1 MKIHYRNFFIRL
13 AYICID
19 FVSIIVAL
27 TLTCKIRH
35 TTLPFDVTVY
45 NIFFGETNPFRF
57 IFIFWVVTTIL
68 FLNTR
73 SLYYTRREVL
83 ESFELGML
91 FKAVLLASVVVIVAL
106 YGFKVHGFPR
116 TILFIGSILIL
127 FLLSVWRILK
137 RWFVE
142 YLVRHGYNNF
152 NALIIGAGKV
162 GTALYN
168 EIKKRPGLGI
178 NVVGFLDD
186 FKDMTESKDMPRI
199 LGKSSDFVKI
209 ARREFINKVFIT
221 TYNTHTDFLKLLEIA
236 KRLGIAV
243 RVVPHGFELIS
254 GDFFKYNIGVIPIL
268 EYSQAQE
275 FQKQAGK
282 RVFDFIVALILLIIS
297 SPLFIVIAVV
307 IKATSPG
314 PVFYLSRR
322 YGRGGRKFYMYKF
335 RSMVKDAD
343 KVIEQYLDKNEAD
356 GPIFK
361 IKNDPRV
368 TKIGRVL
375 RKYSLDELP
384 QLFNV
389 IKGDMSLVGPRPLPI
404 DQIHKEDLR
413 QLKRLEVRPG
423 ITGLWQIRGRSD
435 ISFSRLVRWD
445 IWYINNWSFWL
456 DINILFQTIPA
467 VIKGRGAY

>member
-1 MKIHYRNFFIRL
+1 MKVYYRNFFIRL
-13 AYICID
+13 TYICID
-19 FVSIIVAL
+19 FVSIIAAL

-35 TTLPFDVTVY
+35 TTLPFDITVY
-45 NIFFGETNPFRF
+45 NVFWGESNPFRF
-57 IFIFWVVTTIL
+57 IFIFWLVTTIL

-73 SLYYTRREVL
+73 SLYYTRREVM

-91 FKAVLLASVVVIVAL
+91 FKAVALSSVVVIVAL

-116 TILFIGSILIL
+116 TILFIGSVLIL
-127 FLLSVWRILK
+127 FLLSVWRVLK

-152 NALIIGAGKV
+152 NVLIIGAGKV

-186 FKDMTESKDMPRI
+186 FKDITELKDMPPI
-199 LGKSSDFVKI
+199 LGKSSDFVRL

-221 TYNTHTDFLKLLEIA
+221 TYNTHIDFLKLLEIA

-282 RVFDFIVALILLIIS
+282 RVFDFIVALILLIIL

-307 IKATSPG
+307 IKTTSAG

-343 KVIEQYLDKNEAD
+343 KVLEQYLDQNEAD

-404 DQIHKEDLR
+404 EQIHKEDLR